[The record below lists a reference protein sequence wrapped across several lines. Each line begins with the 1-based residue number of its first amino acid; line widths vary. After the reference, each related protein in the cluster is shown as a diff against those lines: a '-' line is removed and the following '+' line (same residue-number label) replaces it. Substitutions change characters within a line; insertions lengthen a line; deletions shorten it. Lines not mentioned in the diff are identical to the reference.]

1 MGYLQTA
8 LHKRN
13 KYSTREKVTLYYC
26 IALLVSFVVTPLVR
40 TSTLNHAAERQISY
54 TMVYAI
60 DKVKDAEA
68 PSTEQKFVV
77 DKRRVNKSVIP
88 VTMLLVVLVLWMMYR
103 NMHSGVKIWTQQV
116 TGVLPHDSII
126 HLCGIIVICMVV
138 LAIGSAV

>member
-26 IALLVSFVVTPLVR
+26 IALLVSFVVTPLIR
-40 TSTLNHAAERQISY
+40 TSTLNHAAEKKISY

-60 DKVKDAEA
+60 DHVKDTKAK
-68 PSTEQKFVV
+68 SDEQKFVV
-77 DKRRVNKSVIP
+77 AKRRLNKSVLP
-88 VTMLLVVLVLWMMYR
+88 VTLLLVALVLWMMYR

-126 HLCGIIVICMVV
+126 HLSGIMVICMVV
-138 LAIGSAV
+138 LSI